1 MNEVKRILDQMDRAF
16 TGDAWHGPP
25 LMQLLNGVSAED
37 ASKHPVRGA
46 HSIWEIVHH
55 ISAWNSVV
63 NRRLGGEDVTITHE
77 HDWPPVWE
85 VNEVAWKHALDALS
99 ESRARLRKSVAAR
112 SDRPASS
119 PAAPPD
125 RPAITG
131 PSRGPAA
138 RRAPT
143 RGTLLTASRACLTS
157 PTGNPFTRNPF
168 NCAIKR

>member
-99 ESRARLRKSVAAR
+99 ESRARLRKSVAALK
-112 SDRPASS
+112 DFELDHPPAGTKESRYVTLHGIVQHDLYH
-119 PAAPPD
+119 AGQI
-125 RPAITG
+125 AILKK
-131 PSRGPAA
+131 
-138 RRAPT
+138 
-143 RGTLLTASRACLTS
+143 TL
-157 PTGNPFTRNPF
+157 P
-168 NCAIKR
+168 

>member
-99 ESRARLRKSVAAR
+99 ESRARLRKSVAALKD
-112 SDRPASS
+112 SELDHPPAGTKESRYVTLHGIVQHDLYH
-119 PAAPPD
+119 AGQI
-125 RPAITG
+125 AILKK
-131 PSRGPAA
+131 
-138 RRAPT
+138 
-143 RGTLLTASRACLTS
+143 TLT
-157 PTGNPFTRNPF
+157 
-168 NCAIKR
+168 